1 MNSVLAKRWLRLRAY
16 DHTMPIRLRDLI
28 RLNRAQAARM
38 DPQRG
43 NFFVACITA
52 IRGSLC
58 MRYLRSSLTRSQEY
72 LRFPIWRLLLS

>member
-28 RLNRAQAARM
+28 RLNRAQAAGM

-43 NFFVACITA
+43 NFFVACI
-52 IRGSLC
+52 IDFGVRSL
-58 MRYLRSSLTRSQEY
+58 REVHL
-72 LRFPIWRLLLS
+72 